1 MEVSGKYVVCTRALR
16 TDGQSQ
22 NTTMLTRLAL
32 CDIQAAKI
40 GKARAALANGIHDPE
55 LMEQIAH
62 INEILR
68 IVVAFEDKLFHDNM
82 DID

>member
-1 MEVSGKYVVCTRALR
+1 MCTPVPRVR
-16 TDGQSQ
+16 RVEPQ

-40 GKARAALANGIHDPE
+40 SKARAALANGMHDPE